1 MSDDDQV
8 REKRL
13 GEERVTAGDSDST
26 GKVLGAAVQPCVPHL
41 SDMVFEFAKLAGV
54 NAPRV
59 EAIAQGEEATRGE
72 IEALGHGFVEWIR
85 EVTKKG

>member
-1 MSDDDQV
+1 MGDDDKV

-13 GEERVTAGDSDST
+13 GQERVTAGDRDST
-26 GKVLGAAVQPCVPHL
+26 GKALEAPAQACDPHL

-54 NAPRV
+54 NASRV
-59 EAIAQGEEATRGE
+59 EAIAQGEEATRVE
-72 IEALGHGFVEWIR
+72 IEALGQGFVEWIR